1 MTGLPSQEL
10 PPDCQCTKTFRFLE
24 IMERWKLTSSLW
36 PVSVLLLSLVSVNL
50 LFCLCGMRSLSGTA
64 KSPPVQSS
72 ASKSSPALRQFTSGH
87 FSLECRQQSR
97 SFLRG
102 PGAGEENPGEH
113 PSSRPQASHRGPP
126 YHLELYTGLH
136 QTKTSPNVPWCY
148 GPWSNMFWLFFGITD
163 KHGVTWLLTAVHGLS
178 FLELLFTT
186 NRLQYKSVSS
196 KLSPAWEVSVQL
208 ARRRGQVPARLRGSM
223 QRRSYLVTRERGS
236 WRRCRDMQLQRIL
249 DWGE

>member
-10 PPDCQCTKTFRFLE
+10 PPGCQCTKTSCYFSVLE
-24 IMERWKLTSSLW
+24 ITERLKLTSSLW

-64 KSPPVQSS
+64 KSPPVQSC

-136 QTKTSPNVPWCY
+136 QTKTSPNVPW
-148 GPWSNMFWLFFGITD
+148 SNMFWLFFGITD

-186 NRLQYKSVSS
+186 TRLQYKSVSS

-236 WRRCRDMQLQRIL
+236 WPRCRDMQLQRIL